1 MKIYDK
7 DMYNKQENIRAVII
21 VIVAFLLG
29 FFSGYIVHPNEEPKT
44 ENQVKIENNI
54 NVSVKL
60 M

>member
-29 FFSGYIVHPNEEPKT
+29 FFSGYIVHPSNEQKI
-44 ENQVKIENNI
+44 ENEIKIENNI
-54 NVSVKL
+54 NENINT
-60 M
+60 